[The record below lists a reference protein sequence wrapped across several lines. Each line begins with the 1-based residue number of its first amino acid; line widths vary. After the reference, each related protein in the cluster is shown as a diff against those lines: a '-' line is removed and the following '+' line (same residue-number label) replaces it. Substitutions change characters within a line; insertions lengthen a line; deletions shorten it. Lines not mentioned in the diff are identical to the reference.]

1 MKRKARKEGTKP
13 IRTVGYIRVSSK
25 EQAEEGISLEVQRAK
40 LEAYAGLYDLD
51 MVIVLADEGKSAGN
65 LRRPGVQEA
74 LRMLR
79 DDEADAILVYH
90 LDRLTR
96 RQADLAHLLDK
107 YFEKDRWQLMSVTQ
121 QLDTRTA
128 AGRMV
133 INVLGSVLQWQ
144 REDVGEKT
152 SVALQHKMAKGEA
165 IGGPAPFGHRKIDG
179 PAKEDGTILQLLEA
193 IDDEQAIIRQ
203 ARRLRASGLSLRKI
217 ASKLEVDGHLS
228 RDGRPFHPMQVRRMV
243 A

>member
-1 MKRKARKEGTKP
+1 MRRKARKEGTKP
-13 IRTVGYIRVSSK
+13 VRTVGYIRVSSK
-25 EQAEEGISLEVQRAK
+25 EQADEGVSLDVQRAK
-40 LEAYAGLYDLD
+40 LEAYAGLYDLN
-51 MVIVLADEGKSAGN
+51 MVAVLADEGKSAGN
-65 LRRPGVQEA
+65 LRRPGMQEA

-79 DDEADAILVYH
+79 DDVADAILVYH

-107 YFEKDRWQLMSVTQ
+107 YFAKGRWQLMSVTQ

-152 SVALQHKMAKGEA
+152 SVALQHKMTKGEA
-165 IGGPAPFGHRKIDG
+165 IGGPAPFGYRKVDG
-179 PAKEDGTILQLLEA
+179 PVKTLEA
-193 IDDEQAIIRQ
+193 IGSEQTII
-203 ARRLRASGLSLRKI
+203 AKAKKLRSNGVSLRKI
-217 ASKLEVDGHLS
+217 ASKLETDGHLS
-228 RDGRPFHPMQVRRMV
+228 REGRPFHPQQVQRMV
-243 A
+243 AA